1 MNTFGDFRYV
11 YHITDWSRTGRTIGV
26 LAGVTIALVTF
37 HAFFCLVAR
46 LVMVIMTL
54 WETLLDTVIIYPQN
68 RPEIEYVN
76 MYPSPH
82 ENTWNGCELFAGA
95 GRL

>member
-46 LVMVIMTL
+46 LVNVMVIMMIL
-54 WETLLDTVIIYPQN
+54 IVVMPKSNNFWHTVPIW
-68 RPEIEYVN
+68 
-76 MYPSPH
+76 S
-82 ENTWNGCELFAGA
+82 CS
-95 GRL
+95 